1 MGSDHTHTD
10 LTPLDEATSLRG
22 ALEGAESRLASLEPE
37 LRRVTAE
44 LSEAR
49 AALGKMSG
57 ELTEKSAALT
67 RYMDML
73 SGDPKAAS
81 GALLELLEDLHQKEQ
96 HIQRDT
102 ELAKQVAERLLPMF
116 LPAVEGVEIAARYDP
131 TERVG
136 ADLYDVIDMG
146 HRCVGIL
153 VADASGFGL
162 QAALLAA
169 MAKMAFKTFT
179 ANELSPLRTMS
190 KVNADL
196 CEHTLDG
203 QFLTAF
209 FGVLDCSS
217 LRLTYVNASHCAPV
231 LLRNGELQLLDTEGL
246 FLGMFEEPQYEEKQL
261 QLRVSDTLVFYTDGV
276 TQAMGEEGQLYR
288 HQRLYDFL
296 RSHSEAEVEDLA
308 DQLFVDLR
316 MHTGGV
322 ASVDDA
328 TLLALEVMKRP
339 AGEQVI
345 TIPSDPAEIPH
356 VDAAIAS
363 ELAAV
368 GFGER
373 TVFGVKLAI
382 EEAVINAIKH
392 GNHNDKGKVVR
403 ITFSVN
409 DDRAVIRVTDAGVGF
424 SPDEVP
430 DPTADENMEHDH
442 GRGIFLM
449 RAYMDE
455 VSFNEKGNEV
465 VMVKRAPWV
474 SGS

>member
-1 MGSDHTHTD
+1 MGSDHTQPNP
-10 LTPLDEATSLRG
+10 TPLGAIERLKAGLEEAESGRG
-22 ALEGAESRLASLEPE
+22 ALEAE

-49 AALGKMSG
+49 AAIGKLGA

-67 RYMDML
+67 LHMDML
-73 SGDPKAAS
+73 SSDPRAAS
-81 GALLELLEDLHQKEQ
+81 GALLKLLEDLHRKEQ
-96 HIQRDT
+96 HIQQDT
-102 ELAKQVAERLLPMF
+102 ELARAVAEQLLPMF
-116 LPAVEGVEIAARYDP
+116 LPAVEGVEIATRYDP
-131 TERVG
+131 TEKVG

-146 HRCVGIL
+146 HRCLGVL
-153 VADASGFGL
+153 VADASGSGL

-169 MAKMAFKTFT
+169 MTKMAFKTFT
-179 ANELSPLRTMS
+179 ANELSPLQIMS

-196 CEHTLDG
+196 CGHTLDG

-231 LLRNGELQLLDTEGL
+231 LLRGGDVEPLDTEGL
-246 FLGMFEEPQYEEKQL
+246 FLGMFEEPQYEEKVVE
-261 QLRVSDTLVFYTDGV
+261 LRVSDTLVFYTDGI
-276 TQAMGEEGQLYR
+276 TQAMGEQGQIYR
-288 HQRLYDFL
+288 HQRLYEFL
-296 RSHSEAEVEDLA
+296 RSHNGMGVEDLA

-316 MHTGGV
+316 VHTGGV

-328 TLLALEVMKRP
+328 TLLALEIMKRP
-339 AGEQVI
+339 ADEQVI

-356 VDAAIAS
+356 VDAAIAG

-368 GFGER
+368 GYGER
-373 TVFGVKLAI
+373 SVFGVKLAV

-392 GNHNDKGKVVR
+392 GNHNDKAKKVRVA
-403 ITFSVN
+403 FSVN
-409 DDRAVIRVTDAGVGF
+409 DERAIIRVTDAGGGF
-424 SPDEVP
+424 RPEEIP
-430 DPTADENMEHDH
+430 DPTTDDHLECDH

-474 SGS
+474 SES